1 MTSKEMDELLADIIS
16 TYTSTFGKSL
26 TKKVARK
33 LAASGIENQ
42 IQNINGDAYALA
54 QAALGKCGTILEENS
69 SDKIISGV
77 ILAGIANM
85 NPAFIVLWVR
95 DNTILIKAS
104 AKEGL
109 IKQHTAEQAVKIFE
123 AALDA

>member
-1 MTSKEMDELLADIIS
+1 MTNKEMDELLADVIS
-16 TYTSTFGKSL
+16 TYASTFGKSL
-26 TKKVARK
+26 TKKVAQK
-33 LAASGIENQ
+33 LAASAIENQ

-54 QAALGKCGTILEENS
+54 KAALSQCGTILEENS

-85 NPAFIVLWVR
+85 NPAFIVLWVQ